1 MRHFLHLQFYKQ
13 KKSDIFSRYLIY
25 FKICYR
31 MLTENFVFLRFEML
45 FLLPFSALNSSIKII
60 TQK

>member
-13 KKSDIFSRYLIY
+13 KKSDTLSRYPIY

>member
-1 MRHFLHLQFYKQ
+1 MRHCLHLQFYKQ
-13 KKSDIFSRYLIY
+13 SKSDTLSRYPIY

-45 FLLPFSALNSSIKII
+45 FPLPFSALSSSIKI
-60 TQK
+60 TAQK